1 MVVWMHLDVS
11 NSQSLNFR
19 NVANLHW
26 ENTAYLTLNWRPWGK
41 ISGDLKGEFRA
52 NPRKLLIKFE
62 GWRQKHKTSQWYCA
76 VTAASDS
83 LTDVQSYPGC
93 FYRCETVFT
102 RILRSITQKICHLKT
117 NGHLWALFCRCDA
130 TIFCWL
136 GIRAFFIYKYKCIYT
151 RNNIYFLYIYIKSR
165 RIRCVDTKNKSIYNI
180 FCILLVLL
188 W

>member
-1 MVVWMHLDVS
+1 MNAFGCFKFSEFEFQKCRQPSLREYCIFNVKLAPVGENLGG
-11 NSQSLNFR
+11 SQ
-19 NVANLHW
+19 
-26 ENTAYLTLNWRPWGK
+26 GG
-41 ISGDLKGEFRA
+41 I
-52 NPRKLLIKFE
+52 PRKSTQIAYKIWRLATETQNISVILCCHSSQRLPDRCSIIPWLLLPL
-62 GWRQKHKTSQWYCA
+62 WN
-76 VTAASDS
+76 
-83 LTDVQSYPGC
+83 GC
-93 FYRCETVFT
+93 TG
-102 RILRSITQKICHLKT
+102 ILRSITQKICHLKT